1 MNSIASLSKK
11 LAVIMGITSLATLTS
26 FTHAPKAMSD
36 GIHVD
41 RPFEWTVQIDT
52 KQLKNQFQY
61 NSSELK
67 ELVKAKMTYYKMTD
81 EDNKTDYED
90 LWYAK
95 AKTLGMERHH
105 KLEITQGDAICI
117 KVKHIGEYTSY
128 DEQRASGKAVMK
140 VVLDAAV
147 NKNMIAT
154 IKVPMTSFHT
164 IAQEIENY
172 HFSPAPSG
180 SPESPVDSDLNLF
193 LESEPAGLSQSFAH
207 MH

>member
-1 MNSIASLSKK
+1 MNSIANWSKK
-11 LAVIMGITSLATLTS
+11 LSILIGITSVSAAVATLFAITPANS
-26 FTHAPKAMSD
+26 TE
-36 GIHVD
+36 HVD

-67 ELVKAKMTYYKMTD
+67 ELVKAKMTFYKMTD

-105 KLEITQGDAICI
+105 KLDITQGDAICI
-117 KVKHIGEYTSY
+117 KVKHIGDYTSY

-147 NKNMIAT
+147 NKNMVAT

-172 HFSPAPSG
+172 HFSAAPGG
-180 SPESPVDSDLNLF
+180 SPETPVDADLTLF
-193 LESEPAGLSQSFAH
+193 LESEPVGLTQSFVH

>member
-1 MNSIASLSKK
+1 MNRIVAMSKK
-11 LAVIMGITSLATLTS
+11 LTILLGITSIAGAATLA
-26 FTHAPKAMSD
+26 FAPIAECSGD
-36 GIHVD
+36 HVD
-41 RPFEWTVQIDT
+41 RPFEWTVEIDT

-67 ELVKAKMTYYKMTD
+67 ELVKAKMSYYKMTD
-81 EDNKTDYED
+81 EDNKTEYED

-105 KLEITQGDAICI
+105 KLDITQGDAICI

-140 VVLDAAV
+140 AVLDAAV
-147 NKNMIAT
+147 NKNMVAT

-164 IAQEIENY
+164 IAAEIENY
-172 HFSPAPSG
+172 HFAPAPAST
-180 SPESPVDSDLNLF
+180 PDNPVDSDMNLF
-193 LESEPAGLSQSFAH
+193 LESEPAGLTQSFAH